1 VEWFIRERLQTKTP
15 LDRKDRGAFSGRGQ
29 AQLRSARA
37 TGSFIAAL
45 LFVLSVVAGAG
56 VVMPPAGGVAM
67 GVVCVLG
74 VAAGEVDVAGASVVL
89 VCANTSV
96 ALPTTARAA
105 SDEVMKLDVFM
116 VDP

>member
-1 VEWFIRERLQTKTP
+1 M
-15 LDRKDRGAFSGRGQ
+15 
-29 AQLRSARA
+29 RSARA
-37 TGSFIAAL
+37 TGSFVAAL
-45 LFVLSVVAGAG
+45 LFMLSVVAGAG
-56 VVMPPAGGVAM
+56 VVVEPAGGVAM

-74 VAAGEVDVAGASVVL
+74 VVAGVSVVV
-89 VCANTSV
+89 VCANTRV

>member
-1 VEWFIRERLQTKTP
+1 MAGMGLFINHRLQATTP
-15 LDRKDRGAFSGRGQ
+15 LDREDQGALSERGQ

-45 LFVLSVVAGAG
+45 LFMLSVVDGAG

-74 VAAGEVDVAGASVVL
+74 VAAGVVVVAGVSVV
-89 VCANTSV
+89 VV
-96 ALPTTARAA
+96 
-105 SDEVMKLDVFM
+105 
-116 VDP
+116 